1 MKKKEKYILCSIIIL
16 LIIVMIVLCLLI
28 KLKKNNKE
36 NNVNSD
42 YDEKLDVVNGEME
55 GKEGLNTYNQE
66 ITDKIYKNDYYI
78 VKYCAE
84 IYQKAIYELLENNND
99 ENKAKLFNMLDEE
112 YINEKNINK
121 DELIDKYKNYKK
133 SNIYI
138 DKMLTAKLADTV
150 NVYIINGKLIDQEN
164 SSKKEYELIVKI
176 DLENNTFSIYPY
188 EYVTEKKYN
197 ELEKEDIIHLEKIE
211 KIDNKI
217 YNVYEDQS
225 NKYTT
230 VALPYFEKL
239 KVDALYDPEFLY
251 SILDKEYREKRFGS
265 LNNFKNYINENKDK
279 ISKIE
284 AKKYA
289 RYYYDGYTQYVVI
302 DNNEDYYIFNEISTM
317 NYTILLDDYTIDQPE
332 FIEKY
337 ESASDDKKAGYDIN
351 KFIKAINAQDYNY
364 AYNCLA
370 ESFKQNKFPT
380 LENFEEYVKNNFYE
394 KNKIQYSSVKKEGS
408 YYIYTL
414 NITDA
419 NNSTIS
425 TSKEFIVN
433 LKDNRE
439 FEMSFGA

>member
-1 MKKKEKYILCSIIIL
+1 
-16 LIIVMIVLCLLI
+16 
-28 KLKKNNKE
+28 
-36 NNVNSD
+36 
-42 YDEKLDVVNGEME
+42 
-55 GKEGLNTYNQE
+55 
-66 ITDKIYKNDYYI
+66 
-78 VKYCAE
+78 
-84 IYQKAIYELLENNND
+84 
-99 ENKAKLFNMLDEE
+99 
-112 YINEKNINK
+112 
-121 DELIDKYKNYKK
+121 
-133 SNIYI
+133 
-138 DKMLTAKLADTV
+138 
-150 NVYIINGKLIDQEN
+150 
-164 SSKKEYELIVKI
+164 
-176 DLENNTFSIYPY
+176 
-188 EYVTEKKYN
+188 
-197 ELEKEDIIHLEKIE
+197 
-211 KIDNKI
+211 
-217 YNVYEDQS
+217 
-225 NKYTT
+225 
-230 VALPYFEKL
+230 
-239 KVDALYDPEFLY
+239 
-251 SILDKEYREKRFGS
+251 
-265 LNNFKNYINENKDK
+265 
-279 ISKIE
+279 
-284 AKKYA
+284 
-289 RYYYDGYTQYVVI
+289 
-302 DNNEDYYIFNEISTM
+302 M

>member
-1 MKKKEKYILCSIIIL
+1 MNKKILKNLIIIL
-16 LIIVMIVLCLLI
+16 IILFLLVI
-28 KLKKNNKE
+28 GIIMFLNKKSVISDENNKE
-36 NNVNSD
+36 LE
-42 YDEKLDVVNGEME
+42 DENPPLTVDFDLRKLE
-55 GKEGLNTYNQE
+55 
-66 ITDKIYKNDYYI
+66 DKSMLIILEEI
-78 VKYCAE
+78 VKNENKDIDKFYAQQVYYNTIE
-84 IYQKAIYELLENNND
+84 SDVQSQWYIYGIMWKNNYKEKHNVYITIDIQEEKSLYSYNLTATDITLQQFLDNIQKIDKNKVSRNISFD
-99 ENKAKLFNMLDEE
+99 ENKKVNYLEYNTPAKIER
-112 YINEKNINK
+112 Y
-121 DELIDKYKNYKK
+121 YNY
-133 SNIYI
+133 YI
-138 DKMLTAKLADTV
+138 DLVQYDSEEA
-150 NVYIINGKLIDQEN
+150 
-164 SSKKEYELIVKI
+164 
-176 DLENNTFSIYPY
+176 
-188 EYVTEKKYN
+188 YN
-197 ELEKEDIIHLEKIE
+197 L
-211 KIDNKI
+211 
-217 YNVYEDQS
+217 
-225 NKYTT
+225 
-230 VALPYFEKL
+230 
-239 KVDALYDPEFLY
+239 
-251 SILDKEYREKRFGS
+251 LDKEYREKRFGS
-265 LNNFKNYINENKDK
+265 LDNFKNYINENKDK